1 MNYTLEL
8 EDLKNKSKEEIEV
21 QIRYLSEEN
30 TDLRNKVQ
38 TGEQAARI
46 LEKNEARLIELMD
59 CYLGVGETV
68 NLPREKYEILKREMQ
83 RADSL
88 YGVQK
93 DLKELKDLISRSN
106 YQLDQKEIFRIL
118 NNINSGIE
126 EDME

>member
-1 MNYTLEL
+1 MPYTLEL

-21 QIRYLSEEN
+21 QICYLSEEN
-30 TDLRNKVQ
+30 TDLRQKIK
-38 TGEQAARI
+38 TGKQAEEI
-46 LEKNEARLIELMD
+46 LKKNECRLIQLMD

-68 NLPREKYEILKREMQ
+68 NLPKKKYEILKREMQ

-118 NNINSGIE
+118 DNVDKSIE
-126 EDME
+126 EEM

>member
-68 NLPREKYEILKREMQ
+68 NLPQEKYEILKREME
-83 RADSL
+83 RADML
-88 YGVQK
+88 YGVHN
-93 DLKELKDLISRSN
+93 DIRELKDMISRSG

-118 NNINSGIE
+118 DNVDKSIE
-126 EDME
+126 EEK